1 MLACAHTGFK
11 KALPKPEF
19 RSFLK
24 RFFETRNFALGI
36 KLFRQL
42 VKGRFSPA
50 HRIDST
56 DNSVCKGASTM
67 IRLLKIFLAL
77 GVIGSFA
84 LRAQTV
90 QSSGIIFQPTFQ
102 QKAMHEFRGVK
113 LGMKR
118 DEVRKALGNPEHTS
132 DDSDDFKLT
141 GDDTMTVR
149 YDNGEVKA
157 IQLAF
162 LDAKNAPVW
171 KDVVGDADVN
181 EMANGAKTARKVV
194 AEEKFWVSIYQSK
207 DGSTTRITIS
217 RN

>member
-1 MLACAHTGFK
+1 L
-11 KALPKPEF
+11 
-19 RSFLK
+19 
-24 RFFETRNFALGI
+24 ETRNFALEI
-36 KLFRQL
+36 KLFRRI

-56 DNSVCKGASTM
+56 DNFVRKGASTM
-67 IRLLKIFLAL
+67 IRLLKVFLAL

-84 LRAQTV
+84 SRAQTV
-90 QSSGIIFQPTFQ
+90 QSAGIFSQPIIQ
-102 QKAMHEFRGVK
+102 KKAMQEFRGVK

-118 DEVRKALGNPEHTS
+118 EAVQAALGKPESTS

-162 LDAKNAPVW
+162 LDAKNAPAW
-171 KDVVGDADVN
+171 KDVVGDAEVN
-181 EMANGAKTARKVV
+181 EMANGAKTSRKVV
-194 AEEKFWVSIYQSK
+194 ADEKFWVSIYQSK

>member
-1 MLACAHTGFK
+1 
-11 KALPKPEF
+11 
-19 RSFLK
+19 
-24 RFFETRNFALGI
+24 
-36 KLFRQL
+36 
-42 VKGRFSPA
+42 
-50 HRIDST
+50 
-56 DNSVCKGASTM
+56 M
-67 IRLLKIFLAL
+67 IRLLKVFLAL

-84 LRAQTV
+84 FQVQFV
-90 QSSGIIFQPTFQ
+90 QSASRTAWMPFQPMMQ
-102 QKAMHEFRGVK
+102 QKTMHEFRGVK

-118 DEVRKALGNPEHTS
+118 EAVQAAMGKPESTS

-162 LDAKNAPVW
+162 LDPKNAPPW
-171 KDVVGDADVN
+171 KDVVGDAEVN
-181 EMANGAKTARKVV
+181 EMANGAKVSRRVMAD
-194 AEEKFWVSIYQSK
+194 EKYWVSIYQSK